1 MKKIFLL
8 ITILAIGVL
17 SCGNND
23 NENSATVPENN
34 TQNVQNVEQPQQT
47 ENKFNLNF
55 SLNFSIISS
64 AEGILPP
71 IRP

>member
-23 NENSATVPENN
+23 NKNISAAPENN
-34 TQNVQNVEQPQQT
+34 TQNVEQIIQQHASN
-47 ENKFNLNF
+47 EINIKLNNIF
-55 SLNFSIISS
+55 S
-64 AEGILPP
+64 
-71 IRP
+71 